1 MRVSETRSLAGEHG
15 ELLSVRYAVEP
26 RLLED
31 ALEALANAPF
41 PINPQLRHP
50 APGDGSALKEWR
62 TVIEFPAYAGQIEGV
77 ADTLR
82 HYGLDAQ
89 ALNISP
95 MVEQLQSE

>member
-1 MRVSETRSLAGEHG
+1 MRLSDTRSLAGEHG
-15 ELLSVRYAVEP
+15 ELLSVRFAVEP

-50 APGDGSALKEWR
+50 LAGEGLWR
-62 TVIEFPAYAGQIEGV
+62 TVIEFPAYAGQIDGV
-77 ADTLR
+77 SRTLR
-82 HYGLDAQ
+82 AYGLDAQ
-89 ALNISP
+89 ALTSSP